1 MTDIA
6 RLSPK
11 TTDYARQAVLIA
23 NTAPESEAI
32 KRALENDGERETLE
46 GALKAALAEK
56 VRRGF
61 SERDLRASR
70 ALAGLRGCGGC
81 VHEGS

>member
-32 KRALENDGERETLE
+32 KRALENDSEEER
-46 GALKAALAEK
+46 
-56 VRRGF
+56 VI
-61 SERDLRASR
+61 
-70 ALAGLRGCGGC
+70 
-81 VHEGS
+81 